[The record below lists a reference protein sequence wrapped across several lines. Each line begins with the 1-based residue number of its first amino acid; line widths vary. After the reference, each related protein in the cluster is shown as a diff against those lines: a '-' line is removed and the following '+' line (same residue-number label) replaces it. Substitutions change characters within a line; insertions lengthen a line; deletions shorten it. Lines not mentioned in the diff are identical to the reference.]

1 MSDSGR
7 QPGECRH
14 GERRGRCEWC
24 VKQTGGGMQSEVRK
38 VLESMRGRGNG
49 WDAYWFWN
57 EIDAA
62 ERADA
67 ARSEE
72 PRNVT
77 FSDVV
82 AVHCVRCGMQISTT
96 EYVVRCNCGTTIMVH
111 RHNRKVDDGLRKATE
126 SQPAS
131 EPSVTF
137 GESPKAT
144 LPAGKPADEHI
155 RAIAAMAVRDAMPDV
170 IDKLACMFGEAGFSA
185 VANAFRKHAAKLRKE
200 RGA

>member
-1 MSDSGR
+1 
-7 QPGECRH
+7 
-14 GERRGRCEWC
+14 
-24 VKQTGGGMQSEVRK
+24 MQSEVRK
-38 VLESMRGRGNG
+38 VLESMRGNG
-49 WDAYWFWN
+49 WGAYRFWN

-67 ARSEE
+67 AKREE
-72 PRNVT
+72 PV
-77 FSDVV
+77 
-82 AVHCVRCGMQISTT
+82 
-96 EYVVRCNCGTTIMVH
+96 
-111 RHNRKVDDGLRKATE
+111 RKAVAELVARWSTHYVPIDAAVMVRRLLAELNAIIATKLE
-126 SQPAS
+126 SQPATS

-200 RGA
+200 RGV